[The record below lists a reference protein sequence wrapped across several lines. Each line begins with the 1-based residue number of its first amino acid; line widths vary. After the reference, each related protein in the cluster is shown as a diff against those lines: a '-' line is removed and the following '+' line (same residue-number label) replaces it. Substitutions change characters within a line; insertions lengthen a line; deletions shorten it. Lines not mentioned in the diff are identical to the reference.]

1 MPERGDE
8 GVGPGAPPTPL
19 PVGVAPV
26 WPQPVPKFTSRAS
39 LALKS
44 CVRCP
49 HLGER
54 SWHLGAW
61 KEEGAAGAPCRQSP
75 RAALGRELSLEGCPL
90 QTAGAGECP
99 GLGLAPGPWEL
110 LSESSPGRAIAPE

>member
-8 GVGPGAPPTPL
+8 GMGPGAPPTPF
-19 PVGVAPV
+19 PVGAAPV
-26 WPQPVPKFTSRAS
+26 WPRPDPKFTSRAS

-61 KEEGAAGAPCRQSP
+61 KEEGAAGSHA
-75 RAALGRELSLEGCPL
+75 GRVPKQLW
-90 QTAGAGECP
+90 AG
-99 GLGLAPGPWEL
+99 
-110 LSESSPGRAIAPE
+110 S